1 MGDLIMSR
9 QLQDNVPLELVTID
23 GKKIIIEYSSE
34 TKQLVLKAGAN
45 TLKSRLVN

>member
-1 MGDLIMSR
+1 MAQ

-23 GKKIIIEYSSE
+23 DKKIIIIYNSE
-34 TKQLVLKAGAN
+34 TKQLVVKSGTN